1 MHIEPGVVGIA
12 KIGLSYATATGTMAI
27 FTKLALDNIRENSI
41 FSFTMKTLI
50 SMILTFTFFEIF
62 PHLPVGVSEVHL
74 ILGSTLFLIFGLAPA
89 GAGLA
94 LGLLFQSLFFA
105 PTDLAQYGINV
116 TTLLAPLLALS
127 YVAKTVITK
136 NTSYTELKYS
146 QVLKLSLAYQAGIVT
161 WVAFWAFYGQ
171 GFTAENLVAV
181 TSFGISY
188 MSVIVIEPLI
198 SLATLTF
205 AKNYKQS
212 ILNSRLIERK
222 VYA

>member
-1 MHIEPGVVGIA
+1 MHIEPGVVDVA
-12 KIGLSYATATGTMAI
+12 KIGLSYATATGTMGI
-27 FTKLALDNIRENSI
+27 FAKLALDNVKENNI
-41 FSFTMKTLI
+41 ISFAIKTLI

-62 PHLPVGVSEVHL
+62 PHLSVGVSELHL
-74 ILGSTLFLIFGLAPA
+74 ILGSTLFLVFGLAPA

-94 LGLLFQSLFFA
+94 LGLLVQSIFFS
-105 PTDLAQYGINV
+105 PVDLAQYGMNV

-127 YVAKTVITK
+127 YLAKSIIYK
-136 NTSYTELKYS
+136 DISYAELKYS
-146 QVLKLSLAYQAGIVT
+146 QVLKLSLVYQAGIVT

-171 GFTAENLVAV
+171 GFAVENLVSVSTFA
-181 TSFGISY
+181 IAY

-205 AKNYKQS
+205 AKRYKQS
-212 ILNSRLIERK
+212 ILSSKLIERK